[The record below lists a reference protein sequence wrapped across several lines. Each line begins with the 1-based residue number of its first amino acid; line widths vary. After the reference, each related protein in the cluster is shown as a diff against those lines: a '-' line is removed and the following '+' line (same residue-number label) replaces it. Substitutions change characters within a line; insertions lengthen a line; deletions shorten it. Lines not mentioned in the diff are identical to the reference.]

1 MDFKELK
8 QKTGQELNALL
19 FETRQKLAELRKK
32 ALTGEL
38 KKVSDIASARKAI
51 ARIKTLLKTEKK

>member
-8 QKTGQELNALL
+8 QKTEQELNALL
-19 FETRQKLAELRKK
+19 FETHKNLAELRKK

-38 KKVSDIASARKAI
+38 KKVSDISVARKAI

>member
-19 FETRQKLAELRKK
+19 FETRKNLAELRKK

-38 KKVSDIASARKAI
+38 KKVSDISVARKVI

>member
-8 QKTGQELNALL
+8 QKTEQELNALL
-19 FETRQKLAELRKK
+19 FETRKNLAELRKK
-32 ALTGEL
+32 AITGEL
-38 KKVSDIASARKAI
+38 KKVSDISVARKVI

>member
-1 MDFKELK
+1 MDFKDLK
-8 QKTGQELNALL
+8 QKTEQELNALL
-19 FETRQKLAELRKK
+19 FETRKNLAELRKK

-38 KKVSDIASARKAI
+38 KKVSDISVARKVI

>member
-8 QKTGQELNALL
+8 QKTEQELNALL
-19 FETRQKLAELRKK
+19 FETRKNLAELRKK

-38 KKVSDIASARKAI
+38 KKVSDISVARKVI

>member
-19 FETRQKLAELRKK
+19 FETRKNLAELRKK
-32 ALTGEL
+32 ALTGEF
-38 KKVSDIASARKAI
+38 KKVSDILVARKVI
-51 ARIKTLLKTEKK
+51 ARIKTLLTAEKK

>member
-38 KKVSDIASARKAI
+38 KKVSDIAVARKTV
-51 ARIKTLLKTEKK
+51 ARIKTLLKIEKK

>member
-8 QKTGQELNALL
+8 QKTGQELSALL

-38 KKVSDIASARKAI
+38 KKVSDIAAARKI
-51 ARIKTLLKTEKK
+51 VARIKTLLKIEKK

>member
-38 KKVSDIASARKAI
+38 KKVSDISVARKAI
-51 ARIKTLLKTEKK
+51 ARIKTLLKSEKK

>member
-19 FETRQKLAELRKK
+19 FEMRQRLAELKKK

-38 KKVSDIASARKAI
+38 KKVSDIAVARKAV
-51 ARIKTLLKTEKK
+51 AG

>member
-19 FETRQKLAELRKK
+19 FEARKKLAELRKK

-38 KKVSDIASARKAI
+38 KKVSDISVARKVI

>member
-19 FETRQKLAELRKK
+19 FETRQKMAELKKK

-38 KKVSDIASARKAI
+38 KKVSDIAVARKAI